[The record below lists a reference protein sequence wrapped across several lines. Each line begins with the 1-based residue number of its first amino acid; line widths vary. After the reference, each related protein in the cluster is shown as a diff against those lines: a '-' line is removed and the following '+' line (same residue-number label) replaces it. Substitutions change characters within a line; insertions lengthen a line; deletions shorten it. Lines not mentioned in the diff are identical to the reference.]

1 MLPVGDR
8 NKVGEREVEGVIK
21 AVILNNRIEQ
31 KKNLSIIF
39 GTMPWVTVRTIMI
52 KFSRIIYVK
61 LTLAKKEQKH
71 ISSHLLANMHI
82 WYCNNRKQKINI
94 CMMFFLLL
102 FFILLIMKLT
112 LLRNQFK
119 RKTTKKSTK
128 ALGLLLSP
136 VSSCLETLIKY
147 SLVYELLHHNRERTN
162 KNQMPL
168 LI

>member
-8 NKVGEREVEGVIK
+8 NKVGGREVEGVIK

-82 WYCNNRKQKINI
+82 
-94 CMMFFLLL
+94 
-102 FFILLIMKLT
+102 
-112 LLRNQFK
+112 
-119 RKTTKKSTK
+119 
-128 ALGLLLSP
+128 
-136 VSSCLETLIKY
+136 
-147 SLVYELLHHNRERTN
+147 
-162 KNQMPL
+162 
-168 LI
+168 

>member
-8 NKVGEREVEGVIK
+8 NKVGGREVEGVIK

-71 ISSHLLANMHI
+71 ISSHLLANMH
-82 WYCNNRKQKINI
+82 
-94 CMMFFLLL
+94 M
-102 FFILLIMKLT
+102 
-112 LLRNQFK
+112 
-119 RKTTKKSTK
+119 
-128 ALGLLLSP
+128 
-136 VSSCLETLIKY
+136 
-147 SLVYELLHHNRERTN
+147 
-162 KNQMPL
+162 
-168 LI
+168 

>member
-8 NKVGEREVEGVIK
+8 NKVGGREVEGVIK

-52 KFSRIIYVK
+52 KFSRIIYVE

-82 WYCNNRKQKINI
+82 
-94 CMMFFLLL
+94 
-102 FFILLIMKLT
+102 
-112 LLRNQFK
+112 
-119 RKTTKKSTK
+119 
-128 ALGLLLSP
+128 
-136 VSSCLETLIKY
+136 
-147 SLVYELLHHNRERTN
+147 
-162 KNQMPL
+162 
-168 LI
+168 

>member
-1 MLPVGDR
+1 M
-8 NKVGEREVEGVIK
+8 
-21 AVILNNRIEQ
+21 NNRIEQ

-128 ALGLLLSP
+128 ALRLRSLAFTNFLVLRNP
-136 VSSCLETLIKY
+136 DKTLPWLWIIT
-147 SLVYELLHHNRERTN
+147 SQSRTDNQEPNAALNLNHTTQVYNLLH
-162 KNQMPL
+162 
-168 LI
+168 

>member
-8 NKVGEREVEGVIK
+8 NKVGGREVEGVIK

-71 ISSHLLANMHI
+71 ISSHLLANMQI
-82 WYCNNRKQKINI
+82 
-94 CMMFFLLL
+94 
-102 FFILLIMKLT
+102 
-112 LLRNQFK
+112 
-119 RKTTKKSTK
+119 
-128 ALGLLLSP
+128 
-136 VSSCLETLIKY
+136 
-147 SLVYELLHHNRERTN
+147 
-162 KNQMPL
+162 
-168 LI
+168 